1 MSKEMLK
8 NDIKI
13 MLCRLTDMIEDGNSN
28 YSSIVS
34 KIHSELDTLTPLDLF
49 VTREY
54 MYDALSNILAST
66 VIDEPETQPTALK
79 EAVSLT
85 SANLKVVPDSA
96 GNFFV
101 MTNENGQDKIIFQTN
116 DKTKADEYVK
126 TNSMNPAIA
135 APVEE
140 NPEQELTDVPTDDL
154 PNTKAEARAPDAD
167 PTIPEEPMPED
178 QPMEEPIEEPEN
190 PNVERMDVVIQK
202 GNDLLSAIENSIDVV
217 PDLNAITELVTIKV
231 AIQDKIDAIST
242 SDPSDPKLDQMLS
255 SLESMLEQVES
266 QAIDTIN
273 KNAPGAEVDEPV
285 PAEEVKE
292 KVEQELEPEVDE
304 MEIPEEDEEPAMESV
319 ITEGEEFEAEGE
331 VDEETGKVDLAVKDN
346 VSEDA
351 PSADDVSDAL
361 DSDEDFEDE
370 DLEDLDLEEDFEDE
384 KMEESNLESLIDE
397 LVSIAEESGADPER
411 LDEIKEN
418 IYQELDS
425 SDGDM
430 EEDFD
435 DELGE
440 FEEVPEDEGISSHD
454 LDEFDGESMDEPMP
468 EETPISPDVSEVPS
482 DEEVEQVDGQI
493 EESVRPT
500 PQPVKAKMDPF
511 DLESLE
517 EEEIPQSQP
526 ISPIKSSTELIPEDQ
541 GVMEISSKEI
551 DPGTMDELPL
561 EGKNPLESNLVA
573 GKVLSPEEFLEWHDN
588 QAQPGATLDKVYRI
602 FKENGF
608 TEEDFAD
615 DCYSKLDPEDKE
627 KISNMISGQSAIKS
641 EELIPEDKGVMDI
654 TSKAINPDT
663 DADLP
668 TEGKNPLTA
677 EELIPED
684 NGVMDISSKAIN
696 PDTDAD
702 LPTEGKNPLK
712 ANKIKTA
719 VKKSK

>member
-34 KIHSELDTLTPLDLF
+34 KIHSELDTLNPLDLF

-54 MYDALSNILAST
+54 MYDALSSILSSS
-66 VIDEPETQPTALK
+66 VIDETETEPTSINESVAI
-79 EAVSLT
+79 T
-85 SANLKVVPDSA
+85 SANLKVVPDAA
-96 GNFFV
+96 GNFYV

-116 DKTKADEYVK
+116 DKAKADEYIK

-140 NPEQELTDVPTDDL
+140 NPEEELTDVPTDDL
-154 PNTKAEARAPDAD
+154 PNTEVEAPEGTPSED
-167 PTIPEEPMPED
+167 PSMSEEPMPE
-178 QPMEEPIEEPEN
+178 ESVEEPEN
-190 PNVERMDVVIQK
+190 PNVEKMDAAIQK
-202 GNDLLSAIENSIDVV
+202 GNDLLSIIENSIDVV

-231 AIQDKIDAIST
+231 AIQDKIDAIS
-242 SDPSDPKLDQMLS
+242 SADPSDPKLGQMIS
-255 SLESMLEQVES
+255 GLESMLDQVES

-273 KNAPGAEVDEPV
+273 KNAPGAEIDEPV

-292 KVEQELEPEVDE
+292 KVEKELEPETEVEE
-304 MEIPEEDEEPAMESV
+304 MEDEEEPAIESV
-319 ITEGEEFEAEGE
+319 VVEGDEYEVEGE
-331 VDEETGKVDLAVKDN
+331 VDDETGDVDLAVKDN

-351 PSADDVSDAL
+351 PSAEDINDTL
-361 DSDEDFEDE
+361 NSDESEDLDFEEEDEDDFEDE
-370 DLEDLDLEEDFEDE
+370 GT
-384 KMEESNLESLIDE
+384 SLESLIDE

-411 LDEIKEN
+411 LDELKEDIN
-418 IYQELDS
+418 RELDAES
-425 SDGDM
+425 TEMD
-430 EEDFD
+430 EEV
-435 DELGE
+435 DELGD
-440 FEEVPEDEGISSHD
+440 FDEVPEEDGISSRD
-454 LDEFDGESMDEPMP
+454 LDEFEEEPDMDSMS
-468 EETPISPDVSEVPS
+468 EENPISPDVSEVPS

-500 PQPVKAKMDPF
+500 PEPIKAKMDPF

-517 EEEIPQSQP
+517 EEEIPESQP
-526 ISPIKSSTELIPEDQ
+526 VTPIKSSTELIPEDQ
-541 GVMEISSKEI
+541 GVMEITSKEI
-551 DPGTMDELPL
+551 DPGTTDELPL

-588 QAQPGATLDKVYRI
+588 KASEATLNKVYRI

-627 KISNMISGQSAIKS
+627 KISNMIMEKSALKA
-641 EELIPEDKGVMDI
+641 EELIPEDKGLMDI
-654 TSKAINPDT
+654 TSKD
-663 DADLP
+663 
-668 TEGKNPLTA
+668 
-677 EELIPED
+677 
-684 NGVMDISSKAIN
+684 IN

-712 ANKIKTA
+712 ANKTSG
-719 VKKSK
+719 KKSK